1 MSLRKIFAPKFA
13 AITLVAAT
21 VLTSCNTLPTQERN
35 FGKCGIGLVIWLRQ
49 PKTSQ
54 YQYFTIDGGVFAYGA
69 GVTALNMKTFWQT
82 DLSVEQCQKIRQCAQ
97 DGGWFSESP
106 PSSSPEKGDLVAD
119 IAVNWDGG
127 RQQFTASGDQ
137 PSVKF
142 LTDFL
147 TQISD
152 VRFQRAL
159 DRLPTAGEQPK

>member
-1 MSLRKIFAPKFA
+1 MRVHVLHKKMFGLV
-13 AITLVAAT
+13 TLVAAT

-106 PSSSPEKGDLVAD
+106 PSSSPEKGDFVAD

-147 TQISD
+147 IQISD
-152 VRFQRAL
+152 SRFQRAL